1 MQVNAATIVA
11 LVVAL
16 GGWVL
21 AGATTWLNYK
31 TKTEENFYRA
41 LDWLSGGTQKR
52 NLGIAAVEGSW
63 HLRRVRRLST
73 PLLCSS
79 AVYLLLRSSE
89 SGSPNELNN
98 LYRIMAMITGITKI
112 RHEHEFHY
120 RMLLDALAEKLSP
133 GFSSGLDVPNEK
145 VAEWRSGVIAATGK
159 SAGSAG
165 AAPHS

>member
-1 MQVNAATIVA
+1 MNAATIVA

-79 AVYLLLRSSE
+79 AVYLLLRSTE
-89 SGSPNELNN
+89 SDSPNELNN
-98 LYRIMAMITGITKI
+98 LYRIMAMITGVPRI
-112 RHEHEFHY
+112 RHEHAFHY
-120 RMLLDALAEKLSP
+120 RMLLDALDEKLNP
-133 GFSSGLDVPNEK
+133 GFSGGLNVAGEK
-145 VAEWRSGVIAATGK
+145 VAEWRSGVIAV
-159 SAGSAG
+159 AGNQ
-165 AAPHS
+165 